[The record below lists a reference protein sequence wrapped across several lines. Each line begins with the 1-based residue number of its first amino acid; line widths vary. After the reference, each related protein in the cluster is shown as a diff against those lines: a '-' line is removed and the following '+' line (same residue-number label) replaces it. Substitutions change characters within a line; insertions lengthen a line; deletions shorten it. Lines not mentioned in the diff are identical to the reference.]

1 MDHLRCSGNR
11 KSPSVTAKQPL
22 PRLLRSNSENPNSS
36 PLSTSNK
43 VTKSR
48 SISITKTRSYN
59 EAEANSFVIP
69 MSINTR
75 LTSPTSKKK
84 VGQDV
89 SGRVMSLP
97 RRKPT
102 SPSAW
107 ALSPGRVA
115 PYPSSLVPTLPPA
128 SPSPSLGG
136 KTGGERGTGGISGV
150 LKYFSKKKAVAASE
164 EADRHCY
171 KLMNNRLLQW
181 RFANAQAE
189 TAMSNVKTLAEKKAF
204 NAWLKILALRNSN
217 VAKRMEVQKLE
228 NDIKMYHILN
238 SQLFLLEK
246 WSRMEAK
253 NFEAVGRVVRKLS
266 VAALNVPLVHDS
278 KGDVLAVRDEMNTA
292 TTLLE
297 NMEST
302 ITKLSD
308 QAEKSC
314 YMLTELSI
322 IAKQEKECLEE
333 LQTWMSNVE
342 SLKFRMIQEKERSL
356 RAHLIQAN

>member
-22 PRLLRSNSENPNSS
+22 PRLVRSNSENPDTS

-59 EAEANSFVIP
+59 EAEASNFMIP

-75 LTSPTSKKK
+75 LTSPTNKKK
-84 VGQDV
+84 MGQDV

-115 PYPSSLVPTLPPA
+115 PYPSPVPTLPPA
-128 SPSPSLGG
+128 SPSPDV
-136 KTGGERGTGGISGV
+136 KTGSERGTGGISGV

-181 RFANAQAE
+181 RFANARAE
-189 TAMSNVKTLAEKKAF
+189 TAMSTVKTLAEV
-204 NAWLKILALRNSN
+204 NN
-217 VAKRMEVQKLE
+217 
-228 NDIKMYHILN
+228 
-238 SQLFLLEK
+238 
-246 WSRMEAK
+246 
-253 NFEAVGRVVRKLS
+253 
-266 VAALNVPLVHDS
+266 
-278 KGDVLAVRDEMNTA
+278 
-292 TTLLE
+292 
-297 NMEST
+297 
-302 ITKLSD
+302 
-308 QAEKSC
+308 
-314 YMLTELSI
+314 
-322 IAKQEKECLEE
+322 
-333 LQTWMSNVE
+333 
-342 SLKFRMIQEKERSL
+342 
-356 RAHLIQAN
+356 